1 MTAAKESATGVDSA
15 TTAADVPETAVP
27 HEAGSDAAPAASQAA
42 ITDELCAVAAPKV
55 ANTASVTG
63 AVSTAVTSTATVCVA
78 PSTSVAAEAV
88 TTDVCVTVLDVGD
101 GKTNDASSPADAVEP
116 AADIIVEDIA
126 ILSQKTVDSAYVSA
140 VTGTR
145 FAKLSCN
152 TVTYMFFRVFNCQMY
167 WNCVVI
173 LAQPK
178 GWSIFNTNTCF
189 TQ

>member
-1 MTAAKESATGVDSA
+1 MTAAKDSGTGADLA
-15 TTAADVPETAVP
+15 TAAAGVAETAVP
-27 HEAGSDAAPAASQAA
+27 CEAVSDAAPAASQAA
-42 ITDELCAVAAPKV
+42 TTDELCAPAAPKE
-55 ANTASVTG
+55 ADTAPVT
-63 AVSTAVTSTATVCVA
+63 AAASTAVTSTATVCVA
-78 PSTSVAAEAV
+78 ATTSVAAQAI

-152 TVTYMFFRVFNCQMY
+152 TVTYMFFRVFNCHMY
-167 WNCVVI
+167 CV
-173 LAQPK
+173 
-178 GWSIFNTNTCF
+178 S
-189 TQ
+189 